1 MSNIYYL
8 RNNQDPISFSVQ
20 IGTIGNPATSVT
32 LRRSGN
38 SVKPITV
45 TPDPQTFN
53 IPNTALGVSAD
64 IVGATLVVTVLI
76 SFSGQDDL
84 DQAFANLFLSVTLN
98 DGLDGTQSYT
108 LLSTEKTL
116 YASKKI
122 IVAVKAIKLQT
133 N

>member
-45 TPDPQTFN
+45 IPDPQTFN
-53 IPNTALGVSAD
+53 IPNTALGVSTD

-98 DGLDGTQSYT
+98 GGLDGTQSYT

-116 YASKKI
+116 YDSKKI